1 MKVVW
6 IHSFDREAN
15 KNAGVFMFQLMDA
28 LKSRGIAIDELY
40 TGKITLFNLISKIR
54 HFRVL
59 TSKYD
64 IIHAQYGSGCG
75 LLTSF
80 LRGKKILTLRGSD
93 WYVSK
98 KSDSFFSYIH
108 TRLAVL
114 MTKLSLYNYDRIIT
128 MSNRMTSEIQKSFPN
143 LKIEIDCIMDGIDLN
158 KFSPKIKKAE
168 RSKIDEYDD
177 SAPWILFSSVAEKN
191 PLKRFDLAQ
200 KAFLLAKKELPDLQL
215 KFMNGISHDNVPGF
229 IACCDVILLTST
241 HEGWPNIIKEG
252 LALNIPFVST
262 NVSDLKSISLYEES
276 CTVVEEN
283 KDEEIMVSELSQG
296 IIKAIQVK
304 NTKILDFNKYT
315 SSMNMHIIVNQII
328 KVYHSK
334 EFTV

>member
-6 IHSFDREAN
+6 IHSFDRQAN

-28 LKSRGIAIDELY
+28 LKSRGIVIDELY
-40 TGKITLFNLISKIR
+40 TGKITPFNLIPNVLR
-54 HFRVL
+54 FRKV
-59 TSKYD
+59 TKEYD

-75 LLTSF
+75 LLTAF
-80 LRGKKILTLRGSD
+80 LKGFKILTLRGSD

-98 KSDSFFSYIH
+98 KSDSVSSYVH

-114 MTKLSLYNYDRIIT
+114 MTKLSLCKYNRIIT
-128 MSNRMTSEIQKSFPN
+128 MSDKMASEIRQSFPN
-143 LKIEIDCIMDGIDLN
+143 LKIEIDSVMDGIDLN
-158 KFSPKIKKAE
+158 KFSPKIRKEE
-168 RSKIDEYDD
+168 RNKIDKFDD
-177 SAPWILFSSVAEKN
+177 NSPWILFSSVAEKN

-200 KAFLLAKKELPDLQL
+200 KAFLLAQKEMPNLQL
-215 KFMNGISHDNVPGF
+215 KFMNGVSHENVPDF

-262 NVSDLKSISLYEES
+262 DVSDLKNISQSEES

-283 KDEEIMVSELSQG
+283 KNEEIMASELSQG
-296 IIKAIQVK
+296 IIKAIRIK
-304 NTKILDFNKYT
+304 DNNLLDFSKLT
-315 SSMNMHIIVNQII
+315 LPMSMDGIVNQII
-328 KVYHSK
+328 TIYESK
-334 EFTV
+334 EYIK

>member
-6 IHSFDREAN
+6 IHSFDRKAN
-15 KNAGVFMFQLMDA
+15 QNAGVFMFQLMDA
-28 LKSRGIAIDELY
+28 LKSRGVEIDELY

-54 HFRVL
+54 HYREL
-59 TSKYD
+59 TKKYD

-80 LRGKKILTLRGSD
+80 LKGKKILTLRGSD

-98 KSDSFFSYIH
+98 NSDSIFSYIH

-114 MTKLSLYNYDRIIT
+114 MTKLSLYKYDRIIT
-128 MSNRMTSEIQKSFPN
+128 MSNKMALEIKQSFPRV
-143 LKIEIDCIMDGIDLN
+143 KIETIMDGIDLN
-158 KFSPKIKKAE
+158 KFSPKIRKEE
-168 RSKIDEYDD
+168 RSKIDKPDD
-177 SAPWILFSSVAEKN
+177 STPWVLFSSVAEKN

-200 KAFLLAKKELPDLQL
+200 KAFSLAKEEMPNLQL
-215 KFMNGISHDNVPGF
+215 KFMNGVSHENVPGF

-262 NVSDLKSISLYEES
+262 NVSDLKNISKYEES

-283 KDEEIMVSELSQG
+283 KNEEIMVSELSQG
-296 IIKAIQVK
+296 IIKAIQIK
-304 NTKILDFNKYT
+304 NSNILDFSKYT
-315 SSMNMHIIVNQII
+315 LSMSMHNAVNQII
-328 KVYHSK
+328 EVYQSK
-334 EFTV
+334 EFKI